1 MTNVQGLMLAPREQK
16 AYSSENCFM
25 VTWFYIA
32 GLILLGVLTLGGWA
46 YYLLAID
53 SVRKLRRRKPAQAA
67 PSFPLITLIKPL
79 CGADPELESHLA
91 SFFRQNYPAFEIL
104 FAVRHNSDPAV
115 QVVHSLTAKYPHIA
129 TQMILTG
136 EPPYANAK
144 VFSMEKM
151 AAAAKGELL
160 VITDSD
166 ASVAPDYL
174 QDMARCFAD
183 PTVGAVTNLYRGI
196 PGADL
201 WSTLEALGMSTEFMA
216 GVVVAER
223 LEGMHF
229 TLGPS
234 MAIRATTLNEI
245 GGFARMADY
254 LADDFV
260 LGQWTAEAGQK
271 VVLSTHV
278 INHHATAMGF
288 RKSFKHRV
296 RWNRSSR
303 FSRPS
308 GYVGQG
314 FTYGLA
320 WALLLFAVTWSWWS
334 GLLLMLVAAA
344 RWWLAYELGFRLMG
358 DAKAMQN
365 AYLIPLQDLL
375 SMASWIG
382 GFVGREVIWR
392 NERYRLLHGGR
403 FEPVVPRPMT
413 Q

>member
-1 MTNVQGLMLAPREQK
+1 
-16 AYSSENCFM
+16 M
-25 VTWFYIA
+25 VYFA
-32 GLILLGVLTLGGWA
+32 VLILLVVLTFGGLA

-53 SVRKLRRRKPAQAA
+53 SVRKLRKRIPPQPA
-67 PSFPLITLIKPL
+67 PSLPPITLLKPL
-79 CGADPELESHLA
+79 YGADPELASHLE
-91 SFFRQNYPAFEIL
+91 SFFRQDYPTFEIL
-104 FAVRHNSDPAV
+104 FAVRTTHDPAV
-115 QVVHSLTAKYPHIA
+115 QVVNTLTAKYPHLP
-129 TQMILTG
+129 TQLILTG

-151 AAAAKGELL
+151 AAQATGELL

-166 ASVAPDYL
+166 ASVAPEYL

-183 PTVGAVTNLYRGI
+183 AEVGAVTNLYRGI
-196 PGADL
+196 PGADV
-201 WSTLEALGMSTEFMA
+201 WSTLEALGMSAEFMA

-234 MAIRATTLNEI
+234 MAIRAATLNKI

-271 VVLSTHV
+271 VVLSPHV

-288 RKSFKHRV
+288 QKSFKHRV

-314 FTYGLA
+314 FTYGLV
-320 WALLLFAVTWSWWS
+320 WALLLFVVALSWWS
-334 GLLLMLVAAA
+334 GLILLVVAAV
-344 RWWLAYELGFRLMG
+344 RFGLAYELGFKLMG
-358 DAKAMQN
+358 DSLAIKN

-375 SMASWIG
+375 SAASWLG

-392 NERYRLLHGGR
+392 NERYRLLQGGR
-403 FEPVVPRPMT
+403 FEPVVPRDSRT
-413 Q
+413 IAVD

>member
-1 MTNVQGLMLAPREQK
+1 MGYFAV
-16 AYSSENCFM
+16 
-25 VTWFYIA
+25 
-32 GLILLGVLTLGGWA
+32 LILLVVMTLGGLA

-53 SVRKLRRRKPAQAA
+53 SVRKLRQRIPPQPA
-67 PSFPLITLIKPL
+67 PSFPSITLLKPL
-79 CGADPELESHLA
+79 CGADPQLASHLES
-91 SFFRQNYPAFEIL
+91 FFQQNYPTFEIL
-104 FAVRHNSDPAV
+104 FAVRHDSDPAV
-115 QVVHSLTAKYPHIA
+115 QVVNALTAKYPHLP

-151 AAAAKGELL
+151 AAQASGKLL

-183 PTVGAVTNLYRGI
+183 AEVGAVTNLYRGI
-196 PGADL
+196 PGADI
-201 WSTLEALGMSTEFMA
+201 WSRLEALGMSTEFMA
-216 GVVVAER
+216 GVIVAER

-234 MAIRATTLNEI
+234 MAIRGSTLNEI

-271 VVLSTHV
+271 VVLSSHI

-288 RKSFKHRV
+288 QKSLTHRV
-296 RWNRSSR
+296 RWNRSAR

-308 GYVGQG
+308 GYLGQG

-320 WALLLFAVTWSWWS
+320 WAVVLLVFSLSWWS
-334 GLLLMLVAAA
+334 SLILLVIAAV
-344 RWWLAYELGFRLMG
+344 RFWLAYELGCKLMG
-358 DAKAMQN
+358 DSGALKN

-375 SMASWIG
+375 SAASWIG

-392 NERYRLLHGGR
+392 NERYRLLQGGR
-403 FEPVVPRPMT
+403 FEPVVPRPDS
-413 Q
+413 

>member
-1 MTNVQGLMLAPREQK
+1 MIYFAV
-16 AYSSENCFM
+16 
-25 VTWFYIA
+25 
-32 GLILLGVLTLGGWA
+32 LILLVVLTLGGLA

-53 SVRKLRRRKPAQAA
+53 SVRKLRKRIPLQPA
-67 PSFPLITLIKPL
+67 PSFPSITLLKPL
-79 CGADPELESHLA
+79 CGADPELASHLE
-91 SFFRQNYPAFEIL
+91 SFFRQDYPTFEIL
-104 FAVRHNSDPAV
+104 FAVRNTNDSAV
-115 QVVHSLTAKYPHIA
+115 QVVNSLTAKFPHIP
-129 TQMILTG
+129 TQLILTG

-151 AAAAKGELL
+151 AERATGELL

-166 ASVAPDYL
+166 ASVAPEYL

-183 PTVGAVTNLYRGI
+183 PEVGAVTNLYRGI

-201 WSTLEALGMSTEFMA
+201 WSALEALGMSTEFMA

-234 MAIRATTLNEI
+234 MAIRASTLNEI

-271 VVLSTHV
+271 VVLSSHV

-288 RKSFKHRV
+288 RKSFTHRV
-296 RWNRSSR
+296 RWNRSAR

-308 GYVGQG
+308 GYIGQG
-314 FTYGLA
+314 FTYGLM
-320 WALLLFAVTWSWWS
+320 WAMMLFVCSLSWWS
-334 GLLLMLVAAA
+334 GLILLVVATV
-344 RWWLAYELGFRLMG
+344 RFWLAYELGVNLMG
-358 DAKAMQN
+358 DSWAIKN

-375 SMASWIG
+375 SAASWLG
-382 GFVGREVIWR
+382 GFVGREVMWR
-392 NERYRLLHGGR
+392 NERYRLLQGGR
-403 FEPVVPRPMT
+403 FEPVVPRPNL
-413 Q
+413 

>member
-1 MTNVQGLMLAPREQK
+1 MLLWLYFA
-16 AYSSENCFM
+16 
-25 VTWFYIA
+25 I
-32 GLILLGVLTLGGWA
+32 LILLGVMTLGGLA

-53 SVRKLRRRKPAQAA
+53 SVRKLHKRPPINAA
-67 PSFPLITLIKPL
+67 TSSPLISLIKPL
-79 CGADPELESHLA
+79 CGADPDLASHLE
-91 SFFRQNYPAFEIL
+91 SFFRQDYPSFEIL
-104 FAVRHNSDPAV
+104 FAVRHDSDPAV
-115 QVVHSLTAKYPHIA
+115 QVVNSLTAKCPHIP

-151 AAAAKGELL
+151 AERANGELL

-183 PTVGAVTNLYRGI
+183 AEVGAVTNLYRGI
-196 PGADL
+196 PGADV

-234 MAIRATTLNEI
+234 MAIRATTLNKI

-260 LGQWTAEAGQK
+260 LGQWTAEAGEK

-278 INHHATAMGF
+278 INHHATAIGS
-288 RKSFKHRV
+288 RKSFAHRV

-320 WALLLFAVTWSWWS
+320 WALLLFAVTLGWWS
-334 GLLLMLVAAA
+334 GLILLVVAAV
-344 RWWLAYELGFRLMG
+344 RFWLAYELGFKLMG
-358 DAKAMQN
+358 DVNAMRN
-365 AYLIPLQDLL
+365 AALIPLQDVL
-375 SMASWIG
+375 SAAAWMG
-382 GFVGREVIWR
+382 GFVGREVMWR

-403 FEPVVPRPMT
+403 FEPVVPRSEIEHGLN
-413 Q
+413 

>member
-1 MTNVQGLMLAPREQK
+1 MLWIYFA
-16 AYSSENCFM
+16 
-25 VTWFYIA
+25 V
-32 GLILLGVLTLGGWA
+32 LILLGVMTLGGLA

-53 SVRKLRRRKPAQAA
+53 SVRRLRLRKPLPVAQ
-67 PSFPLITLIKPL
+67 SLPLVSLIKPL
-79 CGADPELESHLA
+79 CGADPELESHLE
-91 SFFRQNYPAFEIL
+91 SFFRQDYPSFEIL
-104 FAVRHNSDPAV
+104 FAVRHISDPAV
-115 QVVHSLTAKYPHIA
+115 QVVNELTAKYPHIS

-151 AAAAKGELL
+151 AEQSKGELL

-174 QDMARCFAD
+174 RDMARCFAD

-196 PGADL
+196 AGADV

-234 MAIRATTLNEI
+234 MAIRASTLNEI

-271 VVLSTHV
+271 VALSTHI

-288 RKSFKHRV
+288 QKSFTHRV

-308 GYVGQG
+308 GYLGQG

-320 WALLLFAVTWSWWS
+320 WAILLLVVALHWWS
-334 GLLLMLVAAA
+334 GLILLIVAAV
-344 RWWLAYELGFRLMG
+344 RFWLAYELGFKLMG
-358 DAKAMQN
+358 DSLAIRN

-375 SMASWIG
+375 SAASWVG
-382 GFVGREVIWR
+382 GFVGREVMWR
-392 NERYRLLHGGR
+392 NERYRLLQGGR
-403 FEPVVPRPMT
+403 FEPVVPRS
-413 Q
+413 

>member
-1 MTNVQGLMLAPREQK
+1 MLMWIYFA
-16 AYSSENCFM
+16 
-25 VTWFYIA
+25 V
-32 GLILLGVLTLGGWA
+32 LILVAVMTLGGLA

-53 SVRKLRRRKPAQAA
+53 SVRKLRKRKPSA
-67 PSFPLITLIKPL
+67 PSNVLPFISLLKPL
-79 CGADPELESHLA
+79 HGADPELASHLE
-91 SFFRQNYPAFEIL
+91 SFFQQDYPAFEIL
-104 FAVRHNSDPAV
+104 FAVRHNTDPSV
-115 QVVHSLTAKYPHIA
+115 QVVMALTAKYPNIP
-129 TQMILTG
+129 TQIILTG

-151 AAAAKGELL
+151 AAAASGELL

-174 QDMARCFAD
+174 VDMARCFAD
-183 PTVGAVTNLYRGI
+183 EEVGAMTNLYRGI

-216 GVVVAER
+216 GVIVAER

-234 MAIRATTLNEI
+234 MAIRATTLNKI

-260 LGQWTAEAGQK
+260 LGQWTAEAGQQ
-271 VVLSTHV
+271 VVLSTHI

-288 RKSFKHRV
+288 QQSFIHRV

-308 GYVGQG
+308 GYIGQG

-320 WALLLFAVTWSWWS
+320 WAMALLVCSLNWWS
-334 GLLLMLVAAA
+334 GLILLVVAAA
-344 RWWLAYELGFRLMG
+344 RFWLAYELGFRLMG

-365 AYLIPLQDLL
+365 AYLIPLQDML
-375 SMASWIG
+375 SAASWIG
-382 GFVGREVIWR
+382 GLVGREVMWR
-392 NERYRLLHGGR
+392 NERYRLLQGGR
-403 FEPVVPRPMT
+403 FEPVVPRT
-413 Q
+413 GSGAVAVK

>member
-1 MTNVQGLMLAPREQK
+1 MISWMIWVNWIVVA
-16 AYSSENCFM
+16 
-25 VTWFYIA
+25 
-32 GLILLGVLTLGGWA
+32 ILLIGATGGLA
-46 YYLLAID
+46 YYGLAID
-53 SVRKLRRRKPAQAA
+53 SVRKIRQRSPHTPPTDA
-67 PSFPLITLIKPL
+67 PLISLVKPL
-79 CGADPELESHLA
+79 CGADPELESHLE
-91 SFFRQNYPAFEIL
+91 SFFRQDYPSFEIL
-104 FAVRHNSDPAV
+104 FAVRHDSDPAWRIV
-115 QVVHSLTAKYPHIA
+115 NTLAAKYSHIP

-144 VFSMEKM
+144 VYSMEKM
-151 AAAAKGELL
+151 AERAKGELL

-183 PTVGAVTNLYRGI
+183 STVGAVTNLYRGI
-196 PGADL
+196 PGTDL

-216 GVVVAER
+216 GVIVAER

-234 MAIRATTLNEI
+234 MAIRATTLKQI

-288 RKSFKHRV
+288 LKSFKHRV

-308 GYVGQG
+308 GYFGQG
-314 FTYGLA
+314 FTYGLV
-320 WALLLFAVTWSWWS
+320 WALLLFGVTLSWWS
-334 GLLLMLVAAA
+334 GLILLVVLAV
-344 RWWLAYELGFRLMG
+344 RFWLAYELGFKLMG
-358 DAKAMQN
+358 DAKAVQN
-365 AYLIPLQDLL
+365 AVLIPLQDLL
-375 SMASWIG
+375 SAASWIG
-382 GFVGREVIWR
+382 GFIGREVIWR

-403 FEPVVPRPMT
+403 FEPVVPRG
-413 Q
+413 

>member
-1 MTNVQGLMLAPREQK
+1 
-16 AYSSENCFM
+16 M
-25 VTWFYIA
+25 VFWWTILYYI
-32 GLILLGVLTLGGWA
+32 VLFVSAVGTLGGLA
-46 YYLLAID
+46 YYFLALT
-53 SVRKLRRRKPAQAA
+53 SVRMLRKSTAPKLASAFPA
-67 PSFPLITLIKPL
+67 ITLLKPL
-79 CGADPELESHLA
+79 CGADPDLEPHLE

-104 FAVRHNSDPAV
+104 FAVRHESDPAV
-115 QVVHSLTAKYPHIA
+115 AVVRRLMTRYPTIPAKIL
-129 TQMILTG
+129 LTG

-144 VFSMEKM
+144 VYSMEKM
-151 AAAAKGELL
+151 AEAAHHSIF

-174 QDMARCFAD
+174 QEMARCFAA
-183 PTVGAVTNLYRGI
+183 PEVGAVTNLYRGV
-196 PGADL
+196 PGADF
-201 WSTLEALGMSTEFMA
+201 WSALEALGMSTEFMA

-234 MAIRATTLNEI
+234 MAIRAATLKQI

-288 RKSFKHRV
+288 LKSFKHRV
-296 RWNRSSR
+296 RWNRSAR

-308 GYVGQG
+308 GYWGQG

-320 WALLLFAVTWSWWS
+320 WAIFLALVGWNGGSALLLLV
-334 GLLLMLVAAA
+334 VAAV
-344 RWWLAYELGFRLMG
+344 RFWLAYELGFKLMG
-358 DAKAMQN
+358 DAN
-365 AYLIPLQDLL
+365 ALRHSFLIPLQDLV
-375 SMASWIG
+375 SATSWIG
-382 GFVGREVIWR
+382 GLVGREVIWR
-392 NERYRLLHGGR
+392 NERYRLLQGGR
-403 FEPVVPRPMT
+403 FEPVVPRA
-413 Q
+413 QVRAARGA

>member
-1 MTNVQGLMLAPREQK
+1 MNSLLRVIWL
-16 AYSSENCFM
+16 SFM
-25 VTWFYIA
+25 AFWIYFAV
-32 GLILLGVLTLGGWA
+32 LILLGVMTLGGLV

-53 SVRKLRRRKPAQAA
+53 SVRKLRQRKAL
-67 PSFPLITLIKPL
+67 PSTSPSPLISLIKPL
-79 CGADPELESHLA
+79 HGADPELASHLE
-91 SFFRQNYPAFEIL
+91 SFFRQDYPSFEIL
-104 FAVRHNSDPAV
+104 FAVRHNTDPAV
-115 QVVHSLTAKYPHIA
+115 NVVNALTAKYPHIS
-129 TQMILTG
+129 TNMILTG
-136 EPPYANAK
+136 EPLYANAK
-144 VFSMEKM
+144 VFRMEKM
-151 AAAAKGELL
+151 AAQANGELL

-174 QDMARCFAD
+174 RDMARCFAD
-183 PTVGAVTNLYRGI
+183 AEVGAVTNLYRGI

-234 MAIRATTLNEI
+234 MAIRASTLNEI
-245 GGFARMADY
+245 GGFVRMAEY

-271 VVLSTHV
+271 VVLSTHI

-288 RKSFKHRV
+288 RKSFTHRV

-308 GYVGQG
+308 GYIGQG

-320 WALLLFAVTWSWWS
+320 WAMALFICALSWWS
-334 GLLLMLVAAA
+334 GLILLVVAAV
-344 RWWLAYELGFRLMG
+344 RFWLAYELGFKLMR
-358 DAKAMQN
+358 DSLAIKN
-365 AYLIPLQDLL
+365 SYLIPCQDLL
-375 SMASWIG
+375 SAASWIG

-392 NERYRLLHGGR
+392 NERYRLLRGGR
-403 FEPVVPRPMT
+403 FEPVVPRSMIR
-413 Q
+413 

>member
-1 MTNVQGLMLAPREQK
+1 MLWIYFA
-16 AYSSENCFM
+16 
-25 VTWFYIA
+25 V
-32 GLILLGVLTLGGWA
+32 LILLGVMTLGGLA

-53 SVRKLRRRKPAQAA
+53 SVRRMRRRKPLPAAQ
-67 PSFPLITLIKPL
+67 SLPLVSLIKPL
-79 CGADPELESHLA
+79 CGADPELEAHLE
-91 SFFRQNYPAFEIL
+91 SFFRQDYASFEIL

-115 QVVHSLTAKYPHIA
+115 QVVNELMAKYPDIP
-129 TQMILTG
+129 TQIILTG

-151 AAAAKGELL
+151 VEQAKGELL

-174 QDMARCFAD
+174 RDMARCFAN
-183 PTVGAVTNLYRGI
+183 TEVGAVTNLYRGI
-196 PGADL
+196 PGADV

-234 MAIRATTLNEI
+234 MAIRASTLNEI
-245 GGFARMADY
+245 GGFARMAEY

-260 LGQWTAEAGQK
+260 LGQWTADAGQN

-288 RKSFKHRV
+288 QKSFTHRV

-308 GYVGQG
+308 GYLGQG

-320 WALLLFAVTWSWWS
+320 WAMLLFAVALNWWS
-334 GLLLMLVAAA
+334 GLILLVVAAV
-344 RWWLAYELGFRLMG
+344 RFWLAYELGYKLMG
-358 DAKAMQN
+358 DPLAISN

-375 SMASWIG
+375 SAASWVG
-382 GFVGREVIWR
+382 GFVGREVMWR
-392 NERYRLLHGGR
+392 NERYRLLQGGR
-403 FEPVVPRPMT
+403 FEPVVPRS
-413 Q
+413 

>member
-1 MTNVQGLMLAPREQK
+1 
-16 AYSSENCFM
+16 M
-25 VTWFYIA
+25 VYFA
-32 GLILLGVLTLGGWA
+32 VLILLVLMTLGGLA

-53 SVRKLRRRKPAQAA
+53 SVRKLRQRISPQPA
-67 PSFPLITLIKPL
+67 PSFPLITLLKPL
-79 CGADPELESHLA
+79 CGADPQLASHLE
-91 SFFRQNYPAFEIL
+91 SFFRQDYPTFEIL
-104 FAVRHNSDPAV
+104 FAVRHDSDPAV
-115 QVVHSLTAKYPHIA
+115 QVVNALTAKYPHLA

-151 AAAAKGELL
+151 AAQASGELL

-183 PTVGAVTNLYRGI
+183 AEVGAVTNLYRGI

-216 GVVVAER
+216 GVIVAER

-234 MAIRATTLNEI
+234 MAIRASTLNEI
-245 GGFARMADY
+245 GSFARMADY

-271 VVLSTHV
+271 VVLSLHI

-288 RKSFKHRV
+288 QKSLTHRV
-296 RWNRSSR
+296 RWNRSAR

-308 GYVGQG
+308 GYLGQG

-320 WALLLFAVTWSWWS
+320 WAVVLFIFSLSWGSSWILLV
-334 GLLLMLVAAA
+334 VAAV
-344 RWWLAYELGFRLMG
+344 RFWLAYELGFKLMG
-358 DAKAMQN
+358 DSGALKN

-375 SMASWIG
+375 SAASWIG

-392 NERYRLLHGGR
+392 NERYRLLQGGR
-403 FEPVVPRPMT
+403 FEPVVPRPGS
-413 Q
+413 

>member
-1 MTNVQGLMLAPREQK
+1 MI
-16 AYSSENCFM
+16 
-25 VTWFYIA
+25 WFYFA
-32 GLILLGVLTLGGWA
+32 VLILLSVLTLGGLV

-53 SVRKLRRRKPAQAA
+53 SVRKLRRRKPLPAA
-67 PSFPLITLIKPL
+67 PVLPLITLLKPL
-79 CGADPELESHLA
+79 CGADPELKSHLE
-91 SFFRQNYPAFEIL
+91 SFFRQNYPSFEIL
-104 FAVRHNSDPAV
+104 FAARHASDPAV
-115 QVVHSLTAKYPHIA
+115 QLVNALTAQYPQIP

-151 AAAAKGELL
+151 AATAKGELL

-166 ASVAPDYL
+166 ASVSPDYL
-174 QDMARCFAD
+174 EEMARCFAD
-183 PTVGAVTNLYRGI
+183 AEVGAVTNLYRGI
-196 PGADL
+196 PGDDL

-234 MAIRATTLNEI
+234 MAIRATTLNKI

-260 LGQWTAEAGQK
+260 LGQWTAEAGEK

-288 RKSFKHRV
+288 VKSFKHRV

-308 GYVGQG
+308 GYIGQG

-320 WALLLFAVTWSWWS
+320 WALLLFAVSWSWWS
-334 GLLLMLVAAA
+334 GALLLLVAMA
-344 RWWLAYELGFRLMG
+344 RWWLAYELGCKLMG
-358 DAKAMQN
+358 DRKAMQN
-365 AYLIPLQDLL
+365 AALLPLQDLL
-375 SMASWIG
+375 SAASWIG

-403 FEPVVPRPMT
+403 FEPVVPRG
-413 Q
+413 

>member
-1 MTNVQGLMLAPREQK
+1 MMI
-16 AYSSENCFM
+16 
-25 VTWFYIA
+25 WFYFTA
-32 GLILLGVLTLGGWA
+32 LILLVILTLGGLA

-53 SVRKLRRRKPAQAA
+53 SVRKLRKRKLLLPQT
-67 PSFPLITLIKPL
+67 PSLPSITLIKPL
-79 CGADPELESHLA
+79 CGADPELEAHLE
-91 SFFRQNYPAFEIL
+91 SFFRQAYPSFEIL

-115 QVVHSLTAKYPHIA
+115 RVVNVLTAKYPHIS
-129 TQMILTG
+129 TRMILTG

-174 QDMARCFAD
+174 QDMARCFAN
-183 PTVGAVTNLYRGI
+183 PEVGAVTNLYRGI
-196 PGADL
+196 PGTDI
-201 WSTLEALGMSTEFMA
+201 WSMLEALGMSTEFMA

-234 MAIRATTLNEI
+234 MAIRASTLKQI

-288 RKSFKHRV
+288 LKSFKHRV

-308 GYVGQG
+308 GYIGQG

-320 WALLLFAVTWSWWS
+320 WALLMFVISWSWWS
-334 GLLLMLVAAA
+334 GLLLLVVIMV
-344 RWWLAYELGFRLMG
+344 RFWLAYELGFKLMG
-358 DAKAMQN
+358 DVKAVQN
-365 AYLIPLQDLL
+365 AALIPLQDLL
-375 SMASWIG
+375 SVASWIG

-403 FEPVVPRPMT
+403 FEPVVPRG
-413 Q
+413 

>member
-1 MTNVQGLMLAPREQK
+1 MMIWIYFAV
-16 AYSSENCFM
+16 
-25 VTWFYIA
+25 V
-32 GLILLGVLTLGGWA
+32 ILLTILTLGGLA
-46 YYLLAID
+46 YYLLALD
-53 SVRKLRRRKPAQAA
+53 SVRRLRRRKPLPAA
-67 PSFPLITLIKPL
+67 RSLPLITLIKPL
-79 CGADPELESHLA
+79 CGADPELESHLE
-91 SFFRQNYPAFEIL
+91 SFFRQDYPAFEIL
-104 FAVRHNSDPAV
+104 FAVRHNGDPAV
-115 QVVHSLTAKYPHIA
+115 QVVKALTAKYPHLP

-151 AAAAKGELL
+151 AAAARGELL

-183 PTVGAVTNLYRGI
+183 AEVGAVTNLYRGL
-196 PGADL
+196 PGNDL

-229 TLGPS
+229 ALGPS
-234 MAIRATTLNEI
+234 MAIRATTLNKI
-245 GGFARMADY
+245 GGFVRMADY

-288 RKSFKHRV
+288 LKSFKHRV
-296 RWNRSSR
+296 RWNRSAR

-308 GYVGQG
+308 GYFGQG

-320 WALLLFAVTWSWWS
+320 WALLLFGVALSWWS
-334 GLLLMLVAAA
+334 GLILLMVAAA
-344 RWWLAYELGFRLMG
+344 RLWLAYELGFKLIG
-358 DAKAMQN
+358 DVKAVQN
-365 AYLIPLQDLL
+365 AALIPLQDLL
-375 SMASWIG
+375 SAASWFG
-382 GFVGREVIWR
+382 GFAGREVIWR

-403 FEPVVPRPMT
+403 FEPIVPRG
-413 Q
+413 

>member
-1 MTNVQGLMLAPREQK
+1 MALG
-16 AYSSENCFM
+16 
-25 VTWFYIA
+25 FYFA
-32 GLILLGVLTLGGWA
+32 VLILLGVMTLGGLV
-46 YYLLAID
+46 YYLLALA
-53 SVRKLRRRKPAQAA
+53 SVNKLRKRKPPARA
-67 PSFPLITLIKPL
+67 SLSPLISLIKPL
-79 CGADPELESHLA
+79 CGADPELASHLE
-91 SFFRQNYPAFEIL
+91 SFFRQDYPTFEIL
-104 FAVRHNSDPAV
+104 FAVRNNSDPAV
-115 QVVHSLTAKYPHIA
+115 QVVQALAGKYPHIS

-151 AAAAKGELL
+151 AAQARGELL

-174 QDMARCFAD
+174 QDMARCFAE
-183 PTVGAVTNLYRGI
+183 PEVGAVTNLYRGI

-234 MAIRATTLNEI
+234 MAIRATTLNKI

-260 LGQWTAEAGQK
+260 LGQWTAEAGQR
-271 VVLSTHV
+271 VVLSAHV

-288 RKSFKHRV
+288 RKSFAHRV
-296 RWNRSSR
+296 RWNRSAR

-320 WALLLFAVTWSWWS
+320 WAIVLFVASLSWWS
-334 GLLLMLVAAA
+334 GLILLVVAAA
-344 RWWLAYELGFRLMG
+344 RLWLAYELGFKLMR
-358 DAKAMQN
+358 DSWAIKN

-375 SMASWIG
+375 SAASWIG
-382 GFVGREVIWR
+382 GFVGREVMWR
-392 NERYRLLHGGR
+392 NERYRLLQGGR
-403 FEPVVPRPMT
+403 FECVVPRSDS
-413 Q
+413 